1 MALKAIRCFGG
12 ITAGTL
18 ASGSTVLFGAS
29 PIGIVVALGL
39 ASAWIIGEAYNAKS
53 QSEQAKQT
61 QQWLEQLVKKYGSLL
76 DALSA
81 LDEGAEEDIPEGVKL
96 DRIRKMAGMKGK
108 KGVELEAYVLNN
120 QSLLVGLTEFA
131 GEVMDILQELR
142 EGQKTTHENQ
152 RVTHKKLD
160 AQDKKHDVTHEKL
173 DEILRYQ
180 KEGGGGGGEIGR
192 AHV

>member
-180 KEGGGGGGEIGR
+180 KEGGGGGEIGR